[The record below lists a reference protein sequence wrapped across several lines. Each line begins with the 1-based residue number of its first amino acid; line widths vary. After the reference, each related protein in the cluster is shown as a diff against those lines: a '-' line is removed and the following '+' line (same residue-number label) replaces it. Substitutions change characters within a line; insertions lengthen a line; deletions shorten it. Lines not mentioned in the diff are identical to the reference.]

1 MSTGGAKDGSTTATW
16 VMSAKFSCS
25 SMKLAS
31 VVQAP
36 PSVDHD
42 SSTSHGALGGLRR
55 PARPGSANQTQTR
68 PSCSRTGK
76 ERTRASYGI
85 SVWVGT
91 RTHDPS
97 AA

>member
-1 MSTGGAKDGSTTATW
+1 
-16 VMSAKFSCS
+16 MSAKFSCS

-31 VVQAP
+31 VVQAS

-42 SSTSHGALGGLRR
+42 VVDQPRR
-55 PARPGSANQTQTR
+55 AGRLAQAGEPGSANQTQTK

-91 RTHDPS
+91 RTQDPS